1 MRKLAILG
9 AVCALTALSQ
19 TGCVALVAGGAV
31 GTGAACPHSVADMLF
46 FIIENVKVFNTIGVY
61 KYWSLLE
68 VGNLS
73 HLFI

>member
-1 MRKLAILG
+1 MFSGFLLFYSGYITPISGRAIIITTTNM
-9 AVCALTALSQ
+9 A
-19 TGCVALVAGGAV
+19 
-31 GTGAACPHSVADMLF
+31 AACPHSVADMLF